1 MSAARMKMLFKQKFL
16 LLLISVMLACLF
28 ISGLLFLYAED
39 DTSFMRRFDRSVEP
53 FLTAKTQLSKD
64 VFAWW
69 GKLQF
74 DRRNFTSYQRAVD
87 SLLKT
92 FPSISKV
99 AEVSLTD
106 RRGICAVVGNSVN
119 LKGSRYGRLID
130 AHDVVVR
137 MNYAPTK
144 GYEEDVGTKT
154 SHHIVYP
161 ESAPDMDDS
170 IHLVLL
176 PFKILDLEW
185 LQQAFTTGFKGM
197 SYKPVRSTMRA
208 NKSLVMVVNPGFIA
222 YVNRAWLRTSRGYPS
237 TGFLAVILALHM
249 CDEVHVF
256 GYGADRNGNW
266 SHYWEKLK
274 DPNFKTGLHYGEHEY
289 HVLQKLAE
297 LQQLKFFKGRF

>member
-1 MSAARMKMLFKQKFL
+1 ML
-16 LLLISVMLACLF
+16 M
-28 ISGLLFLYAED
+28 
-39 DTSFMRRFDRSVEP
+39 MW
-53 FLTAKTQLSKD
+53 LS
-64 VFAWW
+64 
-69 GKLQF
+69 
-74 DRRNFTSYQRAVD
+74 
-87 SLLKT
+87 
-92 FPSISKV
+92 
-99 AEVSLTD
+99 
-106 RRGICAVVGNSVN
+106 
-119 LKGSRYGRLID
+119 
-130 AHDVVVR
+130 
-137 MNYAPTK
+137 
-144 GYEEDVGTKT
+144 
-154 SHHIVYP
+154 